1 MQVFGLPGHVIR
13 SGRRASRLLDA
24 KTPTI
29 EAERRRD
36 AVARWRGAMRAGLTA
51 AAAADAVGVPRATLY
66 RWEKEPAPKSRRP
79 HRVRQRN
86 WSPALRTE
94 VERLRLDFPMWGK
107 DKLGPLLRKAGF
119 SVSNAT
125 VGRILKSLVERGRVT
140 PVPDLIARVGRRT
153 DPKTR
158 PHAIRKPKH
167 VRFEKPGDVVQI
179 DTLTLNLAPGRTLK
193 HFDAYDVFA
202 KWTVAK
208 PYARATAQN
217 AADFLDKVTAEM
229 PWPVKAIQIDGIHG
243 RVRRRLQRQ
252 ANPALCPAAKVAEAQ
267 RSRRALQRR
276 MALRILRNRRPA
288 RPGRQ
293 DRPPRRRLPTPLQP
307 SPTPRSSRRPNSKRV
322 SQNLPRSDHPTVS
335 YVLSED
341 RGWTFRLRPISF
353 RAATGGAQ

>member
-229 PWPVKAIQIDGIHG
+229 PWPVKAIQIDGGSEFMAEFEDACKDRQIPLYACRQGRRSSTEPSSAATAHG
-243 RVRRRLQRQ
+243 
-252 ANPALCPAAKVAEAQ
+252 ATN
-267 RSRRALQRR
+267 S
-276 MALRILRNRRPA
+276 
-288 RPGRQ
+288 
-293 DRPPRRRLPTPLQP
+293 TQP
-307 SPTPRSSRRPNSKRV
+307 STCQTRSTRSPTTSTPSNTSTTIT
-322 SQNLPRSDHPTVS
+322 DPTE
-335 YVLSED
+335 LS
-341 RGWTFRLRPISF
+341 T
-353 RAATGGAQ
+353 A